1 MGVGI
6 TLLSRSR
13 SRRRSNRGH
22 DRRIWGLRS
31 LTLLRLLLRVYGY
44 QAGKTFQTKQI
55 LRFLAYVAGGA
66 GDDYADQLL
75 STTPIL
81 EG

>member
-1 MGVGI
+1 
-6 TLLSRSR
+6 
-13 SRRRSNRGH
+13 
-22 DRRIWGLRS
+22 
-31 LTLLRLLLRVYGY
+31 VYGY